1 MPMPPSI
8 KVFGI
13 LQIVFGSMG
22 CVCGGTGAGLV
33 LLMMTNEEFA
43 YEFEQGLTA
52 SHAEGYT
59 TLLVITSVITLL
71 LSVFQIITGVG
82 LLKKRNWGRTGSL
95 LYAVVTMLV
104 SITSTILTI
113 SMIKEGPNVAF
124 TLISTIGGAMFNLIY
139 PICILI
145 FLTRPVVVGGLA
157 KQVMPHLGRCAVS
170 SNFCANGTATVSRWQ
185 PAPRGHRKT
194 QD

>member
-1 MPMPPSI
+1 MEDSSQPQQTDLHNAVHDMPMPPAI

-13 LQIVFGSMG
+13 LQIVFGSIG

-52 SHAEGYT
+52 RHTEGYPT
-59 TLLVITSVITLL
+59 MLVITGVITLL

-104 SITSTILTI
+104 SITTTILTI

-145 FLTRPVVVGGLA
+145 FLTRPAVVEAL
-157 KQVMPHLGRCAVS
+157 R
-170 SNFCANGTATVSRWQ
+170 SR
-185 PAPRGHRKT
+185 
-194 QD
+194 

>member
-1 MPMPPSI
+1 MEDSTQPPQTDLHNAVHDVPMPPSI

-22 CVCGGTGAGLV
+22 CVCGGAGAGLI
-33 LLMMTNEEFA
+33 LLMMKNEEFSMA
-43 YEFEQGLTA
+43 FGQELTA
-52 SHAEGYT
+52 SHTEGYSN
-59 TLLVITSVITLL
+59 LLVITGVFTLL

-82 LLKKRNWGRTGSL
+82 LLKKQNWGRTGSL

-104 SITSTILTI
+104 SITTTILTI

-124 TLISTIGGAMFNLIY
+124 TLISTIGGAVFNLIY

-145 FLTRPVVVGGLA
+145 FLTRPVVVEAL
-157 KQVMPHLGRCAVS
+157 R
-170 SNFCANGTATVSRWQ
+170 NR
-185 PAPRGHRKT
+185 
-194 QD
+194 

>member
-1 MPMPPSI
+1 MDDSTQPPQSDLYNAVHDVPVPPSI

-22 CVCGGTGAGLV
+22 CVCGGAGGGLAF
-33 LLMMTNEEFA
+33 LMMKNEEFA

-52 SHAEGYT
+52 SHTEGYPS
-59 TLLVITSVITLL
+59 LLVITSVITLI

-95 LYAVVTMLV
+95 LYAVVTMLI
-104 SITSTILTI
+104 SITTTILTI
-113 SMIKEGPNVAF
+113 SMIKDGPNVAF

-145 FLTRPVVVGGLA
+145 FLTRPEVVEALR
-157 KQVMPHLGRCAVS
+157 GR
-170 SNFCANGTATVSRWQ
+170 
-185 PAPRGHRKT
+185 
-194 QD
+194 